1 MLDDMN
7 VADIYVRTT
16 GYLLPIIHFL
26 QCRKNS
32 QHSMSANTDFNN
44 ISMDKYKQEIFPTFV
59 LALQLYVIPS
69 FTLLYLEVI
78 SSIKY

>member
-1 MLDDMN
+1 
-7 VADIYVRTT
+7 
-16 GYLLPIIHFL
+16 
-26 QCRKNS
+26 
-32 QHSMSANTDFNN
+32 MSVNTDFNT

-78 SSIKY
+78 SSIQY